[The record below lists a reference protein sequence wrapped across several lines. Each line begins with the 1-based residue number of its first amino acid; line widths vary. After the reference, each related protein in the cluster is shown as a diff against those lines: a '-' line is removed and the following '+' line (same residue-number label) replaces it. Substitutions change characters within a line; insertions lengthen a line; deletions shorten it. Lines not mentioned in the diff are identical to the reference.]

1 MFGAK
6 QIQQMTDG
14 KADQADNR
22 WKQREEV
29 LF

>member
-22 WKQREEV
+22 WKQREV